1 MDNVVELVT
10 RLQAACTV
18 LGDGIGGEDRS
29 LPSLWERLPSIVVI
43 GGQSSGKSSVLE
55 AVVGKDFLPRGTG
68 IVTRRPLVLQLVHE
82 VDENAQE
89 WGEFVHAKGR
99 KYSDFDH
106 IRQEIEDETER
117 HLSTHASKAVSP
129 NPIYLTVHS
138 PNVPNLTLVDMP
150 GLTKVPIDGQP
161 ASIVQDIEKM
171 VKQYIKGD
179 NAIILAV
186 SPANA
191 DLATSD
197 ALKMAREVD
206 PAGDRTIGVLT
217 KLDIMDPGTSVRDIL
232 DGKQLRLKHGWVG
245 VVNRGQKDINS
256 KMSMQDARK
265 RELEFFDASP
275 DYTGLANVGTT
286 FMAEKLSRH
295 LLLEI
300 RKALPGIHASIKQD
314 ILSLQRECEALG
326 PSLMESRGQMMHFIL
341 KRCRDFETAFCE
353 LVDRGR
359 GGGERI
365 LEVFESKL
373 HGDLQALPF
382 DEILNVDNVRRII
395 NQADGLKPHLIAP
408 EAGYRRLLQEGLKLM
423 RDPAQNSV
431 EEVHRI
437 LLSIVDLAMHH
448 DKCQQLTKYS
458 ALITEITNCAVTQL
472 ESLKEGGRDM
482 VKTMVEMEASFLS
495 ANIFRHIMELQ
506 AKADSSP
513 EARNALNS
521 NFRTLSGKSI
531 SDRID
536 EGAGSAAYLK
546 KIGSQVS
553 AYLNFVRRQL
563 ENTIPKAVV
572 HTQVLRAKDGLI
584 DSFQEAVAGKD
595 EAELARLLHEDPN
608 VTKRRAECAKRL
620 KLLEKAQQEI
630 SNARI

>member
-1 MDNVVELVT
+1 M
-10 RLQAACTV
+10 
-18 LGDGIGGEDRS
+18 
-29 LPSLWERLPSIVVI
+29 WERLPSIVVI

-82 VDENAQE
+82 LDENAQE

-99 KYSDFDH
+99 QYTNFDD
-106 IRQEIEDETER
+106 IRQEIDDETDR
-117 HLSTHASKAVSP
+117 FLANKTAKAVSP
-129 NPIYLTVHS
+129 EPIYLTVHS

-161 ASIVQDIEKM
+161 ASIVQDIEDM
-171 VKQYIKGD
+171 VKKYIKGD

-197 ALKMAREVD
+197 ALRMAREVD
-206 PAGDRTIGVLT
+206 PSGDRTIGVLT

-256 KMSMQDARK
+256 KMTMQDARR
-265 RELEFFDASP
+265 RELDFFEGSG
-275 DYTGLANVGTT
+275 DYNGLTNVGTA
-286 FMAEKLSRH
+286 FMAEKLSKH

-300 RKALPGIHASIKQD
+300 RRALPGIHASIKQD
-314 ILSLQRECEALG
+314 ILSLQKECEALG
-326 PSLMESRGQMMHFIL
+326 PSIMESRGQMMHFIL

-382 DEILNVDNVRRII
+382 EDILNVDNVRRII
-395 NQADGLKPHLIAP
+395 SQADGLKPHLIAP

-437 LLSIVDLAMHH
+437 LLAIVDLAMHH

-472 ESLKEGGRDM
+472 EILKETGREM

-506 AKADSSP
+506 AKSSTSE

-531 SDRID
+531 TDRID

-572 HTQVLRAKDGLI
+572 HTQVLKSKDGLI

-595 EAELARLLHEDPN
+595 EAELARLLHEDPG
-608 VTKRRAECAKRL
+608 VTKRRAECARRL